1 MTPSKLQIITALKS
15 GRLSEAAILDIA
27 IILNDRLQLGDPMF
41 SQLIKEIQE
50 INKPIRQ
57 QVDDAIKEL
66 DV

>member
-1 MTPSKLQIITALKS
+1 MNADQILFALKS
-15 GRLSEAAILDIA
+15 GRLSEQALRVISRAVLYA
-27 IILNDRLQLGDPMF
+27 YLLHPESFQPLV
-41 SQLIKEIQE
+41 ETIQE